1 MTREDKIFEMAK
13 AIAPIF
19 TQKGVEL
26 QQRLID
32 AGANPENCTIQGKTI
47 LHAYGESIKE
57 WAIAIVDELEKEEV
71 KNEEVK

>member
-1 MTREDKIFEMAK
+1 MTREEKIFEMAK

-32 AGANPENCTIQGKTI
+32 VGANPENCDIQGKSI
-47 LHAYGESIKE
+47 PNAYSECIKE
-57 WAIAIVDELEKEEV
+57 WATAIVDELEKEEV
-71 KNEEVK
+71 NNEEVK